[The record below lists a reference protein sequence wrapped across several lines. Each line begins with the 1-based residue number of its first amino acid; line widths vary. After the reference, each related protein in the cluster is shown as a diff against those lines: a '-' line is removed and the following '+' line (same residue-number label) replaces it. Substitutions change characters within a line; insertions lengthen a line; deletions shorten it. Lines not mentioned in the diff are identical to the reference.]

1 MIHVC
6 SLARLHNTVETVGA
20 RHVVTLM
27 RDVDKVVRPKSIVE
41 ANHLVLSMDDIA
53 QAIEGYEMPAELHV
67 TRLIEFV
74 SGWDRAAPMV
84 VHCYAGISRS
94 TAAAFTA
101 ACALNP
107 KRDEAEIAQ
116 ALRRASPIASP
127 NVRIVALADAALG
140 RKGRMVRAIE
150 DIGLGES
157 ALEGIPFRLDLE

>member
-6 SLARLHNTVETVGA
+6 SLARLHHTVETIGA

-27 RDVDKVVRPKSIVE
+27 RDVAQVVRPKSILE

-53 QAIEGYEMPAELHV
+53 EAIDGYELPGEAHV

-74 SGWDRAAPMV
+74 TGWDRAAPMV

-107 KRDEAEIAQ
+107 KRDEADIAR

-150 DIGLGES
+150 GIGLGE
-157 ALEGIPFRLDLE
+157 AAMEGNPFRLDLE